1 MIYGYNHV
9 AMGAGNI
16 RELHL
21 GNTKAG
27 TVGVQLTVKTTFAP
41 VMTGLSDLNHVNF
54 NQ

>member
-1 MIYGYNHV
+1 MICGYDHV

-27 TVGVQLTVKTTFAP
+27 IVGGRETVTTTFAP
-41 VMTGLSDLNHVNF
+41 VVIDPTTIRWKAT
-54 NQ
+54 